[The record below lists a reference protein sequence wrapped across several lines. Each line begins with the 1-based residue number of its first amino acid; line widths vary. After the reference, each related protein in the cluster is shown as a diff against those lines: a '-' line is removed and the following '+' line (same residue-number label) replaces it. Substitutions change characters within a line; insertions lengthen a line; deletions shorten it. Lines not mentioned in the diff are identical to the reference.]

1 MCLITSPTALA
12 CLLLD
17 ARRPRSRLERIISF
31 RLRKVLVA
39 ALSVPHYREQM
50 RNAGYDPRRDFSGLE
65 NLKILAVTRKADI
78 KSSPQSFVQINEAD
92 RLQTYFSD
100 RTSGSTGM
108 PLTVYR
114 SSNER
119 TVQVAKWLRVLVLNG
134 YRPTDKVLSFTSPGR
149 LAEGRSILQRF
160 GLLQRQAVD
169 YTLPPDA
176 LAEALI
182 RYQPDVIYG
191 VRTSLL
197 MVAEEF
203 ARRRLP
209 APPIKLLIAGG
220 EVIDA
225 QTKSL
230 CREVFGTEVTETYG
244 SVEMGVMAY
253 QRPGRQGLNLIEDC
267 TLFEFLD
274 DQGGPARPGQLAR
287 IVVTDLHGGLMPFI
301 RYDQGDRVVY
311 SLRQNAQGE
320 TVRVIDRIVGRQ
332 DDMALLPDGRFLTYL
347 DFYEIMDVYPGVERF
362 RIRQHAPDG
371 FLVELVTKPDYYRS
385 IGEALQSKLRA
396 LSSFPLYF
404 DVRIVD
410 SIDPDPSGK
419 MRILVSEI
427 RG

>member
-1 MCLITSPTALA
+1 MCLVTSPTALA

-17 ARRPRSRLERIISF
+17 ARRSRSGLEAIISG
-31 RLRKVLVA
+31 RLKKVLVA
-39 ALSVPHYREQM
+39 AMSVPHYREQM
-50 RNAGYDPRRDFSGLE
+50 RNAGYDPRHDFSGPEDLR
-65 NLKILAVTRKADI
+65 ILAVTRKADI
-78 KSSPQSFVQINEAD
+78 KSSPQSFVQENEAD

-114 SSNER
+114 FPDER
-119 TVQVAKWLRVLVLNG
+119 TVQVAKWLRVLMLNG

-160 GLLQRQAVD
+160 GLLRRQAVD
-169 YTLPPDA
+169 YTLPPEILADA
-176 LAEALI
+176 LLGY
-182 RYQPDVIYG
+182 RPDVVYG

-197 MVAEEF
+197 MVAEELL
-203 ARRRLP
+203 RRGMP
-209 APPIKLLIAGG
+209 VPPIKLFVAGG

-225 QTKSL
+225 QTRSL

-244 SVEMGVMAY
+244 SVEMGVMAF
-253 QRPGRQGLNLIEDC
+253 QKRGRQGLDLIEDC

-274 DQGGPARPGQLAR
+274 EQGDPARPGQLAR
-287 IVVTDLHGGLMPFI
+287 VVVTDLHGGLMPFI

-311 SLRQNAQGE
+311 SLRQNGKGE

-332 DDMALLPDGRFLTYL
+332 DDMAPLPDGRFLTYL

-371 FLVELVTKPDYYRS
+371 FFVELVTKPDYYHS
-385 IGEALQSKLRA
+385 IRDALQSKLRA
-396 LSSFPLYF
+396 LSSFPLHF
-404 DVRIVD
+404 DVCIVD
-410 SIDPDPSGK
+410 RIDPDPSGK